1 MTSTEPENPPAE
13 PDAEEANLFE
23 GDWVRIVEYIDANGD
38 ASLHVS
44 NSELLTPWKML
55 GMLQASTEFQSTM
68 TTNIFYGHS
77 FEDMACADDEGEDDE
92 DEE

>member
-1 MTSTEPENPPAE
+1 MTNTENPPTEPEE
-13 PDAEEANLFE
+13 TEANLFE
-23 GDWVRIVEYIDANGD
+23 GDWVRIVEYIDDNGD

-44 NSELLTPWKML
+44 NSDMLTPWKML
-55 GMLQASTEFQSTM
+55 GMLQASTEFQATM

-77 FEDMACADDEGEDDE
+77 FEDMVCEEPEEDE